1 MNRAV
6 VRNVSVGVCAA
17 LMVAPVGVVD
27 LVAEAAGETI
37 TTIPLAA
44 GSIPEAVAVAPDGT
58 AYSVNRD
65 TGTLSR
71 IPAGSALPVQNLPTG
86 GDQPYSAAVLSNGDV
101 FVTNRSTDT
110 IARIRPGVFGVPRLY
125 PVGREPWGITA
136 TPDDTVYATTLG
148 ADTIVRIN
156 RGSVI
161 VNSTIPLLAGS
172 QPKDIA
178 FSTID
183 RRLYVA
189 NSATGT
195 VGRVNPVSGAVQY
208 LPLPAGAEPRGV
220 AVAEDGS
227 VYVTD
232 IGLGAVHWFRPGA
245 DTVSRTTILA
255 GVTFPSDV
263 AAAADGSVLVA
274 LYDTS
279 RLQRFRNGAPGET
292 IELGAGRGPDRVAV
306 GPDGTAYTADFS
318 GDSVSRIE
326 FPAPPPPD
334 LGTVTTLKPQQV
346 RRHKAKLLAGV
357 TTVDQATTVRIH
369 YGRNR
374 ALTRKSH
381 VVQVR
386 TVQAGRTRTLK
397 KKIVDLRRH
406 KRYWFRVEGIA
417 DGTLLT
423 GNVRRFRTR

>member
-245 DTVSRTTILA
+245 DTS
-255 GVTFPSDV
+255 
-263 AAAADGSVLVA
+263 
-274 LYDTS
+274 
-279 RLQRFRNGAPGET
+279 
-292 IELGAGRGPDRVAV
+292 
-306 GPDGTAYTADFS
+306 
-318 GDSVSRIE
+318 
-326 FPAPPPPD
+326 
-334 LGTVTTLKPQQV
+334 
-346 RRHKAKLLAGV
+346 
-357 TTVDQATTVRIH
+357 
-369 YGRNR
+369 
-374 ALTRKSH
+374 
-381 VVQVR
+381 
-386 TVQAGRTRTLK
+386 
-397 KKIVDLRRH
+397 
-406 KRYWFRVEGIA
+406 EG
-417 DGTLLT
+417 
-423 GNVRRFRTR
+423 